1 MGEGRALIRRFQSDD
16 LPVLLEIG
24 RSTWRESEQLNKQAY
39 GEDLYKLLPQEID
52 EEIGDGTAPVGSSF
66 FSFDTNMGS
75 FRQVFKLFDASF
87 FFKIQIYRGPSESM
101 ERDMEELDTLVKQ
114 AQTGDLDAFGTVVR
128 RFQDMAVG
136 YAYAQLGDFHL
147 AEDAA
152 QEAFLAAYLSLPQL
166 REPSAFP
173 GWFRRVVSTHA
184 NRVARGKHIPTVELD
199 RALEVASEEKGPD
212 ERLDEQDLKAHVL
225 AAIQTLPAQCFENP
239 AREVLHAIE
248 RCFFR
253 CAGYGSHGGYSVR
266 EPVYLRSVHRVGFQP
281 LPYTPFYDEADG
293 RPDQFRSFPNAGFC
307 AARSSIRQP
316 GVGLERR
323 SEYADS
329 RRLET
334 PESDCARHYGAPGG
348 HLAARSGRGD
358 ERRRMGDQHR
368 GAQGPPGILE
378 RSVPSAVRRA
388 GGRAD

>member
-1 MGEGRALIRRFQSDD
+1 
-16 LPVLLEIG
+16 
-24 RSTWRESEQLNKQAY
+24 
-39 GEDLYKLLPQEID
+39 
-52 EEIGDGTAPVGSSF
+52 
-66 FSFDTNMGS
+66 
-75 FRQVFKLFDASF
+75 
-87 FFKIQIYRGPSESM
+87 
-101 ERDMEELDTLVKQ
+101 MEELDTLVKQ

-184 NRVARGKHIPTVELD
+184 NRVARGKRIPTVELD

-248 RCFFR
+248 RCFSDALDTEVTVDILSVSQSTYAQFIESVSSPSLTLHFTMKPT
-253 CAGYGSHGGYSVR
+253 AGRISFDLSPTLAFALRDRLSGNQASAWKDEVSTLTADDWKRLNPIARDIMAHL
-266 EPVYLRSVHRVGFQP
+266 EDIWQPVPDVEMS
-281 LPYTPFYDEADG
+281 DG
-293 RPDQFRSFPNAGFC
+293 EWETN
-307 AARSSIRQP
+307 I
-316 GVGLERR
+316 VGLKARP
-323 SEYADS
+323 EYWNDQS
-329 RRLET
+329 RRLFGALEDAPIDPVVHIKMALKSEDVSCLLGLCYPACT
-334 PESDCARHYGAPGG
+334 LESILPY
-348 HLAARSGRGD
+348 LGR
-358 ERRRMGDQHR
+358 
-368 GAQGPPGILE
+368 
-378 RSVPSAVRRA
+378 
-388 GGRAD
+388 